1 MPSKDTSLY
10 FIQNIDVK
18 NREIELVNY
27 VFDKQRTYI
36 ATPEEAK
43 MYTNFFMEALE
54 RNMFL
59 CVEFDEDKGI
69 IVQ

>member
-1 MPSKDTSLY
+1 MKT
-10 FIQNIDVK
+10 N
-18 NREIELVNY
+18 
-27 VFDKQRTYI
+27 VFNKQRTYI